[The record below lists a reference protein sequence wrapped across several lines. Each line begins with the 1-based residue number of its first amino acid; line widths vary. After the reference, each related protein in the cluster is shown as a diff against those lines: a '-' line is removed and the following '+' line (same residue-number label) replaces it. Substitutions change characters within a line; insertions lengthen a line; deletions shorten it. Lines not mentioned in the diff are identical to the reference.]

1 MGKGPEN
8 GSGKVFSLSHQAA
21 QAIVEEI
28 GRVVK
33 QNINLMDEQGAV
45 IASTDLSRVGT
56 IHEAAARMV
65 QEGITELC
73 ISESQATATARQ
85 GVNLSIFHEGKAIGV
100 IGITGLY
107 GEVAGYGQVVKKMVE
122 ILIRENV
129 REDERRMGERVEARF
144 LEDWVLGD
152 GLMQPQVLAER
163 GFRLGI
169 DISLP
174 RRVMVVSPGHLE
186 EYGATAQGQK
196 ALEQV
201 ERETAL
207 AAGEDC
213 LILKNAG
220 RQILLV
226 RKGTDDQ
233 LEELAGHICR
243 RVEERTGVS
252 MAVGID
258 GKSSDIHMAYGQANK
273 AWRSARMAAKEVQT
287 YDGVTLE
294 LFTGDVA
301 EGVKLEYI
309 RKVFQCCGYEELCQW
324 MGIIEA
330 YFEAEGSLQRAADS
344 LHMHKNT
351 LTYKLKK
358 LKELT
363 GHDVRIVNQAPVL
376 YMALLF
382 FRDVKA
388 ELEND

>member
-8 GSGKVFSLSHQAA
+8 GSGRVFSLSHQAA

-100 IGITGLY
+100 IGITGPY

-152 GLMQPQVLAER
+152 GLMQPQMLAER

-169 DISLP
+169 DTTYTFGKQKGGTPEILN
-174 RRVMVVSPGHLE
+174 VLEKGMVRYAALIKEKLGVDVDGIPGS
-186 EYGATAQGQK
+186 G
-196 ALEQV
+196 
-201 ERETAL
+201 
-207 AAGEDC
+207 AAGGLGAAFCVFLKAGMKSGIDTVLD
-213 LILKNAG
+213 LIHFDELLDGVDLVITGEGRMDWQSAYGKVPSGIGARCKAKNIPVVAIVG
-220 RQILLV
+220 GMGDKAETIFDFGIDSIVTTINGAMPIEEALDRS
-226 RKGTDDQ
+226 
-233 LEELAGHICR
+233 EELY
-243 RVEERTGVS
+243 
-252 MAVGID
+252 
-258 GKSSDIHMAYGQANK
+258 SS
-273 AWRSARMAAKEVQT
+273 
-287 YDGVTLE
+287 
-294 LFTGDVA
+294 
-301 EGVKLEYI
+301 
-309 RKVFQCCGYEELCQW
+309 
-324 MGIIEA
+324 
-330 YFEAEGSLQRAADS
+330 AADR
-344 LHMHKNT
+344 T
-351 LTYKLKK
+351 F
-358 LKELT
+358 
-363 GHDVRIVNQAPVL
+363 R
-376 YMALLF
+376 LL
-382 FRDVKA
+382 RA
-388 ELEND
+388 GMRLR